1 LAIFNSEKVRGQF
14 VQILVRVPRGKSVE
28 LGDNIERILHPIHP
42 TNTESRTRDKY
53 SRTTWTNVGNKMV
66 YVD

>member
-1 LAIFNSEKVRGQF
+1 
-14 VQILVRVPRGKSVE
+14 VRVPRGKSVE

-42 TNTESRTRDKY
+42 TNTESRIRDKY